1 MHPEFA
7 PAQTEDIKPL
17 FRLCKDLI
25 DRYEDTA
32 RIDYPSVLSWT
43 RRKLERQ
50 ISEYRRILW
59 EGRHVGYL
67 HFAPS
72 QGQMEL
78 DDFYIFPEF
87 QHQGIGSA
95 VLGLLREETEL
106 PIFLYVF
113 LENEGALRLYRRLG
127 FREIQR
133 LDGSRCIMT
142 WRKEHDAK
150 D

>member
-1 MHPEFA
+1 MQPEFA
-7 PAQTEDIKPL
+7 PIQSSDIEPL
-17 FRLCKDLI
+17 FGLCKALI
-25 DRYEDTA
+25 DQYEDTA
-32 RIDYPSVLSWT
+32 RIDYPAVLGWT

-59 EGRHVGYL
+59 DGQHVGYL

-87 QHQGIGSA
+87 QHRGIGSA
-95 VLGLLREETEL
+95 VLRLLREETEL

-113 LENEGALRLYRRLG
+113 LENEGALRLYHRLG

-133 LDGSRCIMT
+133 VDGTRCIMT
-142 WRKEHDAK
+142 WRKEP
-150 D
+150 